1 MNITELVES
10 PRWKRFMGYVY
21 GWGASVVL
29 LGALFKIQH
38 WAHAGTLLTVGMLTE
53 VIIFFFSAFEPPHEE
68 PDWSLVY
75 PELIGLD
82 PREREGGLKV
92 EGLDELQSF
101 LENVS
106 IDSNKLT
113 NLSQGLGKLSDAA
126 ERISDMSEAA
136 VATEGYIATLRNA
149 SEAVGTLSDSY
160 NTSSK
165 DISES
170 ATQLSQ
176 SYTQLATDVS
186 DNGREFSDKV
196 QESGD
201 QLLSTYEGF
210 KTSLNGSF
218 STISDSGKNYAES
231 MSTLNEKLSSLN
243 SVFELQLKH
252 SNDQIEEGRRVQGNF
267 NEIVENL
274 SMTLDNTKVYRQETE
289 ALNERLSALNTVYGN
304 MLSALDI
311 SKNKN

>member
-136 VATEGYIATLRNA
+136 VATEGYIETLRNA

-176 SYTQLATDVS
+176 SYNQLATDVS
-186 DNGREFSDKV
+186 NNGREFSDKV

-201 QLLSTYEGF
+201 QLISTYEDF

-218 STISDSGKNYAES
+218 STISDSGKSYAES

-289 ALNERLSALNTVYGN
+289 ALNERLSALNSVYGN

>member
-38 WAHAGTLLTVGMLTE
+38 WPHAGTLLTVGMLTE

-82 PREREGGLKV
+82 PREREGGLNI

-136 VATEGYIATLRNA
+136 VATEGYIETLRNA
-149 SEAVGTLSDSY
+149 SESVSTLSDSY
-160 NTSSK
+160 NSSSQN
-165 DISES
+165 ISES

-176 SYTQLATDVS
+176 SYSQLANDVS
-186 DNGREFSDKV
+186 NNGREFSDKV

-201 QLLSTYEGF
+201 QLLNTYEDF
-210 KTSLNGSF
+210 KTSLNGNF
-218 STISDSGKNYAES
+218 SHISDSGKNYAES
-231 MSTLNEKLSSLN
+231 MSTINEKLSSLN

-252 SNDQIEEGRRVQGNF
+252 SSDQIEEGRRVQENF

-274 SMTLDNTKVYRQETE
+274 NVTLDNTKVYRQETE
-289 ALNERLSALNTVYGN
+289 ALNDRLSALNSVYGN

>member
-82 PREREGGLKV
+82 PRETSGGLKV

-113 NLSQGLGKLSDAA
+113 NLSRGLGKLTDAA
-126 ERISDMSEAA
+126 DRISDISEAA
-136 VATEGYIATLRNA
+136 VATEGYIKTLRNA
-149 SEAVGTLSDSY
+149 SESVGTLSETY
-160 NTSSK
+160 NASSVQ
-165 DISES
+165 ISES
-170 ATQLSQ
+170 ASELSK
-176 SYTQLATDVS
+176 SYNQLAS
-186 DNGREFSDKV
+186 DISTNGKEFAGRV

-201 QLLSTYEGF
+201 QLLNTYEDF
-210 KTSLNGSF
+210 KSSLNGNF
-218 STISDSGKNYAES
+218 SHIADSGKAYAES
-231 MSTLNEKLSSLN
+231 MTNLNEKLSSLN

-252 SNDQIEEGRRVQGNF
+252 SNEQIVEGRRVQENF

-274 SMTLDNTKVYRQETE
+274 NVTLDNTKVYRQETE
-289 ALNERLSALNTVYGN
+289 ALNQRLSALNSVYGN

>member
-38 WAHAGTLLTVGMLTE
+38 WPHAGTLLTVGMLTE

-126 ERISDMSEAA
+126 ERIADMSEAA
-136 VATEGYIATLRNA
+136 VATEGYIETLRNA
-149 SEAVGTLSDSY
+149 SESVSTLSDSY
-160 NTSSK
+160 NTSSQ

-176 SYTQLATDVS
+176 SYNQLANDVS
-186 DNGREFSDKV
+186 NNGREFSDKV

-201 QLLSTYEGF
+201 QLLNTYEDF
-210 KTSLNGSF
+210 KTSLNGNF
-218 STISDSGKNYAES
+218 SHISDSGKNYAES

-252 SNDQIEEGRRVQGNF
+252 SNDQIEEGRRVQDNF

-274 SMTLDNTKVYRQETE
+274 NVTLDNTKVYRQETE
-289 ALNERLSALNTVYGN
+289 ALNDRLSALNSVYGN

>member
-1 MNITELVES
+1 MNISELVES

-82 PREREGGLKV
+82 PRERAGGLQV

-136 VATEGYIATLRNA
+136 VATEGYIETLRNA
-149 SEAVGTLSDSY
+149 SESVSTLSESY
-160 NTSSK
+160 NSSSQN
-165 DISES
+165 ISES

-176 SYTQLATDVS
+176 SYSHLAS
-186 DNGREFSDKV
+186 NISSNGQEFADKV
-196 QESGD
+196 QVSGD
-201 QLLSTYEGF
+201 QLLNTYEEF
-210 KTSLNGSF
+210 KSSLNGNF
-218 STISDSGKNYAES
+218 SHITESGQNYAES
-231 MSTLNEKLSSLN
+231 MSSLNEKLSSLN

-252 SNDQIEEGRRVQGNF
+252 SNDQIGEGRRVQENF

-274 SMTLDNTKVYRQETE
+274 NVTLDNTKVYRQETE
-289 ALNERLSALNTVYGN
+289 ALNERLSALNSVYGN

>member
-1 MNITELVES
+1 MNISELVES

-82 PREREGGLKV
+82 PRERAGGLQV

-136 VATEGYIATLRNA
+136 VATEGYIETLRNA
-149 SEAVGTLSDSY
+149 SESVSTLSESY
-160 NTSSK
+160 NSSSQ

-170 ATQLSQ
+170 ASQLSQ
-176 SYTQLATDVS
+176 SYSHLAS
-186 DNGREFSDKV
+186 NISNNGQEFADKV

-201 QLLSTYEGF
+201 QLLNTYEEYQ
-210 KTSLNGSF
+210 N
-218 STISDSGKNYAES
+218 SDHQKSDQDR
-231 MSTLNEKLSSLN
+231 
-243 SVFELQLKH
+243 FEWR
-252 SNDQIEEGRRVQGNF
+252 G
-267 NEIVENL
+267 
-274 SMTLDNTKVYRQETE
+274 
-289 ALNERLSALNTVYGN
+289 
-304 MLSALDI
+304 
-311 SKNKN
+311 

>member
-38 WAHAGTLLTVGMLTE
+38 WPHAGTLLTVGMLTE

-126 ERISDMSEAA
+126 ERIADMSEAA
-136 VATEGYIATLRNA
+136 VATEGYIETLRNA
-149 SEAVGTLSDSY
+149 SESVSTLSDSY
-160 NTSSK
+160 NTSSQ

-176 SYTQLATDVS
+176 SYNQLANDVS
-186 DNGREFSDKV
+186 NNGREFSDKV

-201 QLLSTYEGF
+201 QLLNTYEDF
-210 KTSLNGSF
+210 KTSLNGNF
-218 STISDSGKNYAES
+218 SHISDSGKNYAES

-252 SNDQIEEGRRVQGNF
+252 SNDQIDEGRRVQENF

-274 SMTLDNTKVYRQETE
+274 NVTLDNTKVYRQETE
-289 ALNERLSALNTVYGN
+289 ALNDRLSALNSVYGN

>member
-1 MNITELVES
+1 MNITEIVES

-136 VATEGYIATLRNA
+136 VATEGYIETLRNA
-149 SEAVGTLSDSY
+149 SESVSTLSDSY
-160 NTSSK
+160 NSSSQN
-165 DISES
+165 ISES

-176 SYTQLATDVS
+176 SYSQLANDVS
-186 DNGREFSDKV
+186 NNGREFSDKV

-201 QLLSTYEGF
+201 QLLNTYEDF
-210 KTSLNGSF
+210 KTSLNGNF
-218 STISDSGKNYAES
+218 SHISDSGKNYANS

-252 SNDQIEEGRRVQGNF
+252 SNDQIEEGRRVQENF

-274 SMTLDNTKVYRQETE
+274 NVTLDNTKVYRQETE
-289 ALNERLSALNTVYGN
+289 ALNDRLSALNSVYGN

>member
-1 MNITELVES
+1 MNIAELVES

-38 WAHAGTLLTVGMLTE
+38 WPNAGTLLTIGMLTE

-82 PREREGGLKV
+82 PREKSGAIKV

-101 LENVS
+101 LENVN
-106 IDSNKLT
+106 IDSSKFS

-136 VATEGYIATLRNA
+136 VATEGYIETLKKA
-149 SEAVGTLSDSY
+149 SESVGLLSDTYAAS
-160 NTSSK
+160 TAEISDSSSK
-165 DISES
+165 LKDSYHQAATDISS
-170 ATQLSQ
+170 S
-176 SYTQLATDVS
+176 
-186 DNGREFSDKV
+186 GKGFSERV
-196 QESGD
+196 IESGD
-201 QLLSTYEGF
+201 QLLSSYQDYNQT
-210 KTSLNGSF
+210 LNGNYSEI
-218 STISDSGKNYAES
+218 TESGKNYSES
-231 MSTLNEKLSSLN
+231 MTSLSKQLSSLN

-252 SNDQIEEGRRVQGNF
+252 STEQIEKGKSVHANF
-267 NEIVENL
+267 NEIVDNL
-274 SMTLDNTKVYRQETE
+274 NVTLDNTKVYRQETE
-289 ALNERLSALNTVYGN
+289 ALNERLAALNSVYGN
-304 MLSALDI
+304 MLSAMDI